1 MFLFIFIYAISF
13 DLLIL
18 LNLDLDS
25 DVSDVQVL
33 NERVEQAAFGYNLS
47 IAALA
52 LQQDHLRNH
61 NKEDRFLISGLKQA
75 GRPAVGLAPQK
86 SAGQLIMSSL
96 LDIVFH
102 GSSRPIIR
110 EVIVVNGPIKTRNG
124 PCLPTLIFVFDSPAI
139 AKDVRFKLL
148 NHGKASPALEHV
160 FIELWQTHATQVR
173 VQILVAIR
181 KCLASKDIVSFVK
194 RFDRSPSL

>member
-52 LQQDHLRNH
+52 LQQDHLRNQ
-61 NKEDRFLISGLKQA
+61 NKEDRFLISGLKQS

-86 SAGQLIMSSL
+86 YAGQLIMSSL

-102 GSSRPIIR
+102 GSSRPVIWD
-110 EVIVVNGPIKTRNG
+110 VIVVNGPIQARNG

-139 AKDVRFKLL
+139 AKL
-148 NHGKASPALEHV
+148 N
-160 FIELWQTHATQVR
+160 F
-173 VQILVAIR
+173 
-181 KCLASKDIVSFVK
+181 
-194 RFDRSPSL
+194 